1 MKSKQRNEHEHEHK
15 HKQKQRRVL
24 VLGSGIS
31 GLACAQELKF
41 RNWQVMVVEARH
53 RPGGRLKSL
62 SLLDATNVN
71 IDNTASHIPV
81 QHTDTSST
89 SASPTCTS
97 HYNVAQV
104 TGQGFRPNNNKKKRH
119 SWIQERNHG
128 GRPLDLGGQFIHGIR
143 HNPIYS
149 MTQTLGLTAHSMS
162 SCQLLTRQG
171 DILSAER
178 DVKMEAAFNQV
189 LSQTWHDC
197 QTLNQSTTTTTT
209 STPSSHSHSH
219 SHGHGRLQED
229 EDSGLMSFGTVF
241 ERRARDMARTME
253 FSPEDQNVF
262 KWHVTNLELS
272 CGTSLDNLGYTW
284 NDDEPY
290 GYTGQHCLLEQS
302 FGSLIQSLSHGIPI
316 QYGCQVKHIQLV
328 APPSTTTY
336 TSCTSSSTSPPSS
349 LLVSNS
355 TAGTSPSPSP
365 APPSTLFVPP
375 EPTKRKIT
383 TSTTPITTNAKPPPR
398 RRIASKPQRQSAR
411 LTGDTSHLVIPRED
425 AIHHTN
431 HTCKHKNHSRVR
443 RSSRSHRKTPTR
455 FTIDSLD
462 AAYSYDNPQLT
473 SSSSS
478 SFKKK
483 KPKTNTRSIPKVED
497 LLQDDDDEDERP
509 KVRVVLESGLVL
521 EADAVVCTLPVGV
534 LKLEAPHHPDAVTFD
549 PPLPERKRLAI
560 QRLGCGRF
568 NKCALLFDRVFW
580 QDSDFIG
587 FTATPATHIL
597 VTNLCRQPAIRPTIP
612 ATDSNQEDAS
622 SLSSAAAPI
631 LIMYYGGA
639 HAHDMEELRDV
650 QVVDDCMQVLRDNFG
665 TDLVPDQPLDY
676 AVTRWGMERFS
687 RGAFSFVP
695 PGVHGET
702 ELDLCGAPIYD
713 PYQSNVNINV
723 VSPPASD
730 AHPQQRDE
738 DVDPTSSNNINKIA
752 HNTSNTASSS
762 SSFTANNHVPVAVGS
777 ALQHGLAG
785 DSSKEPSNGK
795 ADGEHENKHDAV
807 VGSSS
812 TSTSSSAN
820 AVAIEQSP
828 SMSEERNEN
837 ENDLP
842 NTRRPVILFAGEHT
856 TPYHPSTIHGAFSS
870 GIREAY
876 RLDVSWEPALN
887 QNIQFDKTFL
897 YQRTFP
903 LKRKQRPKK
912 EREQRQNTVSK
923 TKKSPQPTSRIVT
936 TEGGMKLRKRTAMIM
951 NGSDK
956 SGMPSSKKRQDH
968 HHRTGGGN
976 ALQMS
981 RQPQQ
986 KAPEPQQSSSGVRRS
1001 NRQISRFL
1009 QDGQYK
1015 GDINSS
1021 YYRNNG
1027 AGTKK
1032 EQLLVDGFSV
1042 AEDICLLRAVDT
1054 FSSKDSDAWEQIRT
1068 KTFDETKSVAQLE
1081 ARYKTLVEEGAD
1093 LDPSRW
1099 NQLPSSS
1106 SSLLSN
1112 NDKEYDEWS
1121 KSNWSLPNNETET
1134 WLAPKEVQPLVKAK
1148 QQKKASTSQ
1157 GTHPT
1162 TIISQEVEQKENN
1175 NIRRSSR
1182 RRSSHWKYDSSDE

>member
-1 MKSKQRNEHEHEHK
+1 
-15 HKQKQRRVL
+15 
-24 VLGSGIS
+24 
-31 GLACAQELKF
+31 
-41 RNWQVMVVEARH
+41 MVVEARH

-62 SLLDATNVN
+62 SLLDATNTVN
-71 IDNTASHIPV
+71 TVNVNTNTVNTNTVNNASRI
-81 QHTDTSST
+81 QHTDTSRTST
-89 SASPTCTS
+89 SAKTSATCTS
-97 HYNVAQV
+97 RQYNVAHV
-104 TGQGFRPNNNKKKRH
+104 TGQGFRPNNQSILNHHPLNKQKHDSWIKKKH
-119 SWIQERNHG
+119 HEPQQQHG
-128 GRPLDLGGQFIHGIR
+128 HGRPLDLGGQFIHGIR

-178 DVKMEAAFNQV
+178 DGKMEAAFNQV

-197 QTLNQSTTTTTT
+197 QTSLNQSTSTSTTTTT
-209 STPSSHSHSH
+209 TPSSHSHSH
-219 SHGHGRLQED
+219 SRPQED
-229 EDSGLMSFGTVF
+229 EDSVTRSSNTTGSNNSDPQGIMSFGTVF

-262 KWHVTNLELS
+262 QWHVTNLELS

-328 APPSTTTY
+328 VA
-336 TSCTSSSTSPPSS
+336 
-349 LLVSNS
+349 
-355 TAGTSPSPSP
+355 P
-365 APPSTLFVPP
+365 APAPAPSTLFVPP

-383 TSTTPITTNAKPPPR
+383 TPPATPITNAKPPPR
-398 RRIASKPQRQSAR
+398 RRSVSASVSASKRQRQSAR

-425 AIHHTN
+425 GTN
-431 HTCKHKNHSRVR
+431 HTCKHKNHNQVR
-443 RSSRSHRKTPTR
+443 RSSRSHRQTPTR

-483 KPKTNTRSIPKVED
+483 KPKTNARSIPTVED
-497 LLQDDDDEDERP
+497 LLQDDDEEDEDERT

-597 VTNLCRQPAIRPTIP
+597 VTNLCRPPAIRPTIP
-612 ATDSNQEDAS
+612 AMDSKSNQEDAS

-713 PYQSNVNINV
+713 PYQSNVNSINV

-730 AHPQQRDE
+730 AHPQQNDE
-738 DVDPTSSNNINKIA
+738 YVDLDPTNSNSNIIA
-752 HNTSNTASSS
+752 PNTSNTASSS

-785 DSSKEPSNGK
+785 DSSKDPSKGK
-795 ADGEHENKHDAV
+795 ADGEHENEHDAV
-807 VGSSS
+807 IGSSS
-812 TSTSSSAN
+812 TSISSSAN
-820 AVAIEQSP
+820 AVAIDEQNP
-828 SMSEERNEN
+828 SMSEERNDN
-837 ENDLP
+837 ENDLT
-842 NTRRPVILFAGEHT
+842 NIQRPVILFAGEHT

-912 EREQRQNTVSK
+912 EREQHQNTVS
-923 TKKSPQPTSRIVT
+923 KKSPQPTSRIVT

-951 NGSDK
+951 NGTDNK
-956 SGMPSSKKRQDH
+956 SGMPSGKKQHDH
-968 HHRTGGGN
+968 HQRTGGGN

-1009 QDGQYK
+1009 QDRQYK

-1021 YYRNNG
+1021 CHHNNG

-1032 EQLLVDGFSV
+1032 EQLLVDGFSI

-1106 SSLLSN
+1106 SLLSSLSSN

-1121 KSNWSLPNNETET
+1121 KANWSLPNNNNNETET

-1148 QQKKASTSQ
+1148 QQQKALTSRE
-1157 GTHPT
+1157 THPA
-1162 TIISQEVEQKENN
+1162 TILPQEVEQEENN

-1182 RRSSHWKYDSSDE
+1182 RRSSHWKYYDSSDE